1 MEDRTC
7 NHTSCSN
14 STIKGLIHGLYYG
27 GRVRF
32 MHSMVMTLLFRKQSF
47 DEIINS
53 ILKPTYEHSW
63 NLGMFVCLYKALV
76 CLLNNAAKKNR
87 KEHSLIAGGIVG
99 YLIFK
104 EKTAVN
110 NQIILYLLSRN
121 LVGFFNNL

>member
-1 MEDRTC
+1 
-7 NHTSCSN
+7 
-14 STIKGLIHGLYYG
+14 
-27 GRVRF
+27 
-32 MHSMVMTLLFRKQSF
+32 
-47 DEIINS
+47 
-53 ILKPTYEHSW
+53 
-63 NLGMFVCLYKALV
+63 MFVCLYKALV